1 MILLKENILTS
12 GERKGAG
19 VIYNKQPREGR
30 MLPVVIDCRSIHS
43 SSVKTSQPGVAA
55 FFFFFLRLPQAKA
68 TGIWG
73 ASILQARLVG
83 LLILAFIA
91 EETESQEGPSHSSKD
106 TRRQGVEGG

>member
-1 MILLKENILTS
+1 MRFAKKGWERPEALAPQILHLISKLILDP
-12 GERKGAG
+12 G
-19 VIYNKQPREGR
+19 
-30 MLPVVIDCRSIHS
+30 S
-43 SSVKTSQPGVAA
+43 SQSGVAA
-55 FFFFFLRLPQAKA
+55 FFFFLKLPQAKA